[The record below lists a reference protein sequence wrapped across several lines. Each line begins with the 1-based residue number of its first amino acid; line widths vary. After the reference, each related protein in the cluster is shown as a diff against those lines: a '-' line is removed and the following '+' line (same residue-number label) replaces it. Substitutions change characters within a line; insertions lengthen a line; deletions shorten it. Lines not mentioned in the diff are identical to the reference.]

1 MAKVSFTK
9 LNQIK
14 SLEPVDIKIGEET
27 ISVVQYLPIEKKLA
41 VIQNIIEQAGNNEE
55 GFYNIVK
62 LTVFYTIEMLRAYTN
77 ISFTEKQL
85 EDPQK
90 LYDIIVL
97 NKIWDTVK
105 QDIPENEVNYIWENT
120 CTLAR
125 EITDYNHSALGVL
138 QAIKQDYNEGDFDLT
153 KINNISYLFYG
164 CSSLK
169 NIFGFLIIVTVL
181 FVVPSPSCPQLLLP
195 TTYIS

>member
-9 LNQIK
+9 LNKIK
-14 SLEPVDIKIGEET
+14 YLEPIDIKIGEET
-27 ISVVQYLPIEKKLA
+27 ISVIQYLPLEKKLTLM
-41 VIQNIIEQAGNNEE
+41 QSIIEQAGNNEE

-97 NKIWDTVK
+97 NTIWDTVK
-105 QDIPENEVNYIWENT
+105 QSIPEDEVNYIWENT

-125 EITDYNHSALGVL
+125 EITNYNHSALGILTTV
-138 QAIKQDYNEGDFDLT
+138 AHDYKNVEMEAT
-153 KINNISYLFYG
+153 EIEQ
-164 CSSLK
+164 SLS
-169 NIFGFLIIVTVL
+169 NPENLA
-181 FVVPSPSCPQLLLP
+181 LLKDILAKLG
-195 TTYIS
+195 

>member
-9 LNQIK
+9 LNKIK
-14 SLEPVDIKIGEET
+14 SLEPIDVQLGEET
-27 ISVVQYLPIEKKLA
+27 ISVVQYLPLEKKLA
-41 VIQNIIEQAGNNEE
+41 VMQNIIEQAGNNEE

-105 QDIPENEVNYIWENT
+105 QSIPEDEVNYIWENT
-120 CTLAR
+120 CALAR
-125 EITDYNHSALGVL
+125 EITDYNHSALGIL
-138 QAIKQDYNEGDFDLT
+138 KLAKEDYGDLELDVNDLT
-153 KINNISYLFYG
+153 NTLTQSENNLNLVKG
-164 CSSLK
+164 
-169 NIFGFLIIVTVL
+169 
-181 FVVPSPSCPQLLLP
+181 LLTKLD
-195 TTYIS
+195 

>member
-1 MAKVSFTK
+1 MAKVNLTK
-9 LNQIK
+9 LNKIK
-14 SLEPVDIKIGEET
+14 SLDPIDIKIGEET
-27 ISVVQYLPIEKKLA
+27 ISVVQYLSLEKKLA
-41 VIQNIIEQAGNNEE
+41 IMQNIIEQAGNNEE

-105 QDIPENEVNYIWENT
+105 QSIPEDEVNYIWENT
-120 CTLAR
+120 CALAR
-125 EITDYNHSALGVL
+125 EITNYNHSALGIL
-138 QAIKQDYNEGDFDLT
+138 NLLSNDYDNLSLDTTDMANKLSNVDNLKMLREILT
-153 KINNISYLFYG
+153 KLD
-164 CSSLK
+164 
-169 NIFGFLIIVTVL
+169 
-181 FVVPSPSCPQLLLP
+181 
-195 TTYIS
+195 